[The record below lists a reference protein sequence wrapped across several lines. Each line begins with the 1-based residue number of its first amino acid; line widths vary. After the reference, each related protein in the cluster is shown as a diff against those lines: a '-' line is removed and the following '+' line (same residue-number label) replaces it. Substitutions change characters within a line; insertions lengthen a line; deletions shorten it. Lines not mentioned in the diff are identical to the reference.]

1 MHYTRSFI
9 SPAWR
14 GSQTLSLAILFC
26 LLLLLLR
33 APSFSVKFMQYLF
46 FYAPPSSPPYP
57 SLTWGPASPLFL
69 PFFAP
74 LGPSSLNLESST
86 LTHTYHKINFPL
98 SPFPCYL
105 ERWDIFSHSSF
116 SLFPLTLA
124 RFPRADISDSETGK
138 GERAR
143 FRGQRGLKVRRPK
156 LRPKVVPRID
166 LARRFQDGCRSS
178 LPSDWL

>member
-1 MHYTRSFI
+1 MEKALITPQYVRVKLMHYTRSFI

-74 LGPSSLNLESST
+74 LGPSSLNFESST
-86 LTHTYHKINFPL
+86 LTHTYHKINFPR
-98 SPFPCYL
+98 SPLPRRGGHGTF
-105 ERWDIFSHSSF
+105 FSHS
-116 SLFPLTLA
+116 FPFFP
-124 RFPRADISDSETGK
+124 RFPCARECSRADISDSETGK

-143 FRGQRGLKVRRPK
+143 FRGQRGLKVPEA
-156 LRPKVVPRID
+156 LAPPRK
-166 LARRFQDGCRSS
+166 
-178 LPSDWL
+178 